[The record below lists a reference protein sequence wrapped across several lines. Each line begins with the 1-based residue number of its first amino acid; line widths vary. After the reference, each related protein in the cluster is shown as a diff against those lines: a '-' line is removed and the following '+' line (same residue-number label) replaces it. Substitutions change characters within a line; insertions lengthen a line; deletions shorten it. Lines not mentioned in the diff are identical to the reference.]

1 MNANRVRIVGVPS
14 GDAPLEIRK
23 QWLGLELP
31 LMPGRSDTYQVA
43 GRGVLSG
50 KPLAESIIGYL
61 VSAHEAVEILASRSP
76 DAAKWWRTFAPS
88 YIAPGK
94 SLVFD
99 EFVCEPVEH
108 RVPNQLPDP
117 TSPSVTPAAGAAGA
131 PSVAADH

>member
-31 LMPGRSDTYQVA
+31 LMPGRSGAYQVA
-43 GRGVLSG
+43 GGGVLSG
-50 KPLAESIIGYL
+50 KRLAEPMIGYL
-61 VSAHEAVEILASRSP
+61 VSAHEAVEILASKAP

-88 YIAPGK
+88 HIAPGK

-99 EFVCEPVEH
+99 EYVCEPVEH
-108 RVPNQLPDP
+108 RMPNKLPDP